1 MRRSREQLCIRFSV
15 EPSRSG
21 AGGSWGNCGTFFSIA
36 RWPRGQNVFCR
47 NSGGSEFGGGRRIEE
62 RGISGRVHGK
72 ESETRDQRT
81 EIRKAEDRN
90 SKCEI
95 RDSTRGRKRIEK
107 RQRTETREQR
117 VENRFEDGRDYGG
130 AKSVEHRLGIRE
142 GLGSSGRGR
151 RNSRSLTAV
160 RDNLLRPLTAG

>member
-1 MRRSREQLCIRFSV
+1 M
-15 EPSRSG
+15 
-21 AGGSWGNCGTFFSIA
+21 
-36 RWPRGQNVFCR
+36 FCR

-95 RDSTRGRKRIEK
+95 RNSTRGRKRIEK

-130 AKSVEHRLGIRE
+130 AKSVEHRLGFERQRKRAE
-142 GLGSSGRGR
+142 